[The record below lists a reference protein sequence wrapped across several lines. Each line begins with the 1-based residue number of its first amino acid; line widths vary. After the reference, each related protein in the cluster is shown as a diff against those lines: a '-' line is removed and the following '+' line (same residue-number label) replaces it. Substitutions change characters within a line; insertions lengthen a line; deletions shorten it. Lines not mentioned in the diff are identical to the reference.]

1 MAAQVIPMFN
11 GPAPCD
17 SQEDW
22 KVRYISF
29 VGVLLEELLK
39 GLRMEKLSD
48 ITSGVFGRKADILG
62 QMALALIRKVHGA
75 LLEQEQCPCPECRRL
90 LKRRGMHRRPV
101 ETLGGRFELE
111 RPYFYCTHC
120 SLGIYPVDEAL
131 GLSPA
136 IKQDDVQSVGVFL
149 ATELSYELASEAY
162 HRCTGAQFSEH
173 SLHESVKRVA
183 EDLNVLDVCPTK
195 AEVEEKIARIAAGK
209 RWRPVMMLT
218 ADGAQEPVRP
228 EPSPRKGKR
237 GKGEWKEVKG
247 FRIYLLDEDRIEH
260 LISWHQ
266 MGSHHELAE
275 ALKTIKEAG
284 LIPEEKVRLCVV
296 ADGADWIWNRI
307 EELFPNA
314 RQVMDYYHCS
324 EYLHAVAAA
333 QYGKKSEQA
342 REWVY
347 ATLVRLSLNEESQV
361 IGGLKRMKPASAEA
375 AKSIDNAIVHLTKHS
390 NRLNYASA
398 KRGGYHIGSGA
409 MESANKM
416 ICHGRLKRTG
426 AWWYPSCA
434 NNILKLR
441 CAKYNGTYDRVM
453 ELYRQRHPIMAVRK
467 SKKRGTSGTNETLP
481 S

>member
-1 MAAQVIPMFN
+1 MAAQVIPMFGN
-11 GPAPCD
+11 NTVCD
-17 SQEDW
+17 GQEDW
-22 KVRYISF
+22 KSRTLSF
-29 VGVLLEELLK
+29 VSVLLEELLK
-39 GLRMEKLSD
+39 ALCMDKLSD
-48 ITSGVFGRKADILG
+48 ITSALFNHKADILG
-62 QMALALIRKVHGA
+62 QMVLAFIGRRHGE
-75 LLEQEQCPCPECRRL
+75 LLEQEHCHCPECNRV
-90 LKRRGMHRRPV
+90 LKRRGKHKRTV
-101 ETLGGRFELE
+101 ETMAGQFELE
-111 RPYFYCTHC
+111 RPYFYCTRC
-120 SLGIYPVDEAL
+120 SLGMYPLDEAL

-136 IKQDDVQSVGVFL
+136 VKQDDVQSVGVFL
-149 ATELSYELASEAY
+149 ATELSYELASKTYE
-162 HRCTGAQFSEH
+162 RCTGARFSDR
-173 SLHESVKRVA
+173 SLHESVNRVA
-183 EDLNVLDVCPTK
+183 EGLDVLDVCPSKT
-195 AEVEEKIARIAAGK
+195 EVEEKIARIAEGK
-209 RWRPVMMLT
+209 RWRPVMMITL
-218 ADGAQEPVRP
+218 DGAQEPVRP

-247 FRIYLLDEDRIEH
+247 FRIYLLDGDRIEH

-266 MGSHHELAE
+266 MGTNQEIA
-275 ALKTIKEAG
+275 ATLKTIKEAG

-307 EELFPNA
+307 QELFPDA
-314 RQVMDYYHCS
+314 RQVLDFYHCS

-333 QYGKKSEQA
+333 QYGKGTEHA
-342 REWVY
+342 LEWVQ

-361 IGGLKRMKPASAEA
+361 IAGLKRMKPASAEA
-375 AKSIDNAIVHLTKHS
+375 AKLIDNAIVHLTKHS
-390 NRLNYASA
+390 GRVNYASA

-453 ELYRQRHPIMAVRK
+453 GLFRQRHPITAVRRK
-467 SKKRGTSGTNETLP
+467 ERKDTPETHAP

>member
-1 MAAQVIPMFN
+1 MAAQVLPMFD
-11 GPAPCD
+11 ARLEE
-17 SQEDW
+17 QEDW
-22 KVRYISF
+22 KARCIALLSDM
-29 VGVLLEELLK
+29 LEEIFK
-39 GLRMEKLSD
+39 GLTMYKISD
-48 ITSGVFGRKADILG
+48 ISSALFSRKADLLG
-62 QMALALIRKVHGA
+62 QMMSAFIQKCHSE
-75 LLEQEQCPCPECRRL
+75 LLRQEQSVCPQCRRV
-90 LKRRGMHRRPV
+90 LKRRGMHKRSI
-101 ETLGGRFELE
+101 ETMAGAIELE
-111 RPYFYCTHC
+111 RPYFYCAHC
-120 SLGIYPVDEAL
+120 SLGIYPLDEAL
-131 GLSPA
+131 QLSPA
-136 IKQDDVQSVGVFL
+136 IKQDDIQSVGVFL
-149 ATELSYELASEAY
+149 ATEVSYEVASETY
-162 HRCTGAQFSEH
+162 RRCTGQGFSEH
-173 SLHESVKRVA
+173 ALHESVNRVA
-183 EDLNVLDVCPTK
+183 EGLDILDVCPTK
-195 AEVEEKIARIAAGK
+195 GEVEEKIARTATGK

-237 GKGEWKEVKG
+237 GKGDWKEVKG

-307 EELFPNA
+307 EELFPKA

-347 ATLVRLSLNEESQV
+347 ATLVRLSLNEENQV
-361 IGGLKRMKPASAEA
+361 IGGLKRMKPASPEA

-434 NNILKLR
+434 NDILKLR

-453 ELYRQRHPIMAVRK
+453 ELYRQRHPIMAVRE
-467 SKKRGTSGTNETLP
+467 SKKRGTAVTNETLR